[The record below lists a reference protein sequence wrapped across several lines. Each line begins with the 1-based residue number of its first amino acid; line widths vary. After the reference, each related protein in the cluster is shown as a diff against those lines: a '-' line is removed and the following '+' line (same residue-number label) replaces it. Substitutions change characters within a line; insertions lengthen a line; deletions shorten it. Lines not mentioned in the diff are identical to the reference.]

1 MRQDAR
7 YGIIRGVSQKRK
19 RSDGMTRVS
28 VAIVAAAGAMLGAA
42 AAFADEEKVGD

>member
-1 MRQDAR
+1 M
-7 YGIIRGVSQKRK
+7 VSFVPFPPTRK